1 MNMGDKLKKL
11 REEEGLTQAALAQKL
26 QISRSALSMYE
37 LGIRQIPH
45 DVILSVAKFFD
56 VTLNYLY
63 GLED

>member
-1 MNMGDKLKKL
+1 MGDKLKKL